1 VEFNIGDIHALEYDS
16 ASFDIVVAHTIMS
29 HITDPQVAIKELA
42 RVTKPNGKVAIFD
55 GDYASWTF
63 AYPPDAGLAK
73 DMEVALLKAVV
84 NNPRVMRDMPVL
96 LRNVGLRLE
105 NAMSYVLSE
114 VGAGSFWASAF
125 EAFAPVV
132 VQTKLLPEDQV
143 NLWLNWQRQ
152 AIADGVFFAASNYY
166 TFIAMHPSEG

>member
-1 VEFNIGDIHALEYDS
+1 
-16 ASFDIVVAHTIMS
+16 
-29 HITDPQVAIKELA
+29 
-42 RVTKPNGKVAIFD
+42 VTKPNGKVAIFD

-166 TFIAMHPSEG
+166 TLIAMHPSEG